1 MSLASDFYDESDYYR
16 NYEDHQSYRRAS
28 MKVPFLNL
36 KATYLELQQEL
47 DAAYRQVMQSGWY
60 ILGQK

>member
-1 MSLASDFYDESDYYR
+1 
-16 NYEDHQSYRRAS
+16 

-36 KATYLELQQEL
+36 KATYLEKQEL

-60 ILGQK
+60 ILGQE

>member
-1 MSLASDFYDESDYYR
+1 
-16 NYEDHQSYRRAS
+16 

-47 DAAYRQVMQSGWY
+47 DAAYRQSCQWLVYSWARVG
-60 ILGQK
+60 I